1 MEQERR
7 RAETKRAWARARA
20 AQQTRNQN
28 AESRHHA
35 AERHD
40 NVRSPRARN
49 THPQTIDLTACDTA
63 GAVTVED
70 IKRAEQE
77 KIRKIIEARISKSK
91 TTQPERQVQSK
102 VTSYFQQSKIKEL
115 MNRNQRQLD
124 EARRAIREDEELNNQ
139 MHLNIATAN
148 NREERE
154 YSRLVSAELL
164 EDERRRRTSED
175 GESSSPKV
183 SWTPESSSS
192 NQAVAW
198 PGERERQTIA
208 DKYPSA
214 TLDPN
219 LGMVNIS
226 TDPSRSPTPQPK
238 IKKPKHKVL
247 AVRTQVRRKY
257 NSMKPK
263 GATEGPDTKPRDHQ
277 SSGATRTE
285 EREAKASERSSSSPI
300 PNTNEPS
307 QPAATANVQ
316 STR

>member
-1 MEQERR
+1 
-7 RAETKRAWARARA
+7 
-20 AQQTRNQN
+20 
-28 AESRHHA
+28 
-35 AERHD
+35 
-40 NVRSPRARN
+40 
-49 THPQTIDLTACDTA
+49 
-63 GAVTVED
+63 
-70 IKRAEQE
+70 
-77 KIRKIIEARISKSK
+77 
-91 TTQPERQVQSK
+91 
-102 VTSYFQQSKIKEL
+102 

-124 EARRAIREDEELNNQ
+124 EARRAIREDEELDNQ

-208 DKYPSA
+208 NKYPSV

-226 TDPSRSPTPQPK
+226 TEPSRSPTPQPK

-247 AVRTQVRRKY
+247 AIRVLAVTDSSEEEVQQHEAQRREGK
-257 NSMKPK
+257 
-263 GATEGPDTKPRDHQ
+263 TEGSDTKTTQ
-277 SSGATRTE
+277 
-285 EREAKASERSSSSPI
+285 
-300 PNTNEPS
+300 PS
-307 QPAATANVQ
+307 KLWRNQN
-316 STR
+316 